1 MSLLEDL
8 QKDLASNQSILD
20 NLNRLGPVELGL
32 KNASNPQETIN
43 QLNRDKAERTLNI
56 KTITDKINELTKTI
70 TPNTEL
76 NITPN
81 TLNQVGE
88 PIKPV
93 ITQLRKPEY
102 QGLILFAGLILAA
115 VILK

>member
-1 MSLLEDL
+1 MSILEDL

-32 KNASNPQETIN
+32 RNANNPQEVIN
-43 QLNRDKAERTLNI
+43 QLNRDKNERTLNI

-70 TPNTEL
+70 IPSPEI

-81 TLNQVGE
+81 TLNQIGE
-88 PIKPV
+88 PVKP
-93 ITQLRKPEY
+93 TY
-102 QGLILFAGLILAA
+102 SGLILAA
-115 VILK
+115 GILAAAIILK